1 MPFFSD
7 IGKLFLIFGGI
18 LVLLGLLFTFGEK
31 IPYLG
36 KLPGDIY
43 IRKEN
48 FHFYFPIV
56 SCTLI
61 SVILTIIFWI
71 IKILIRKR

>member
-1 MPFFSD
+1 MPFLPD

-18 LVLLGLLFTFGEK
+18 LVLLGLFFIFGGK

-36 KLPGDIY
+36 KLPGDIV
-43 IRKEN
+43 IHRGN

-56 SCTLI
+56 TCLLI
-61 SVILTIIFWI
+61 SAILTFIFWI
-71 IKILIRKR
+71 IRIFRG